1 MGIHKK
7 AKNMTITVVSDYN
20 VKVGGKFEKI
30 TTKLNVEATNGNL
43 NLISNKKIVTDGNK
57 S

>member
-20 VKVGGKFEKI
+20 VTVGGKLEKI
-30 TTKLNVEATNGNL
+30 TTKLNVEATGGNL
-43 NLISNKKIVTDGNK
+43 NLISNKKIVSDGNK
-57 S
+57 A